1 MTNAI
6 TPKEQKTLNALAK
19 ALEEDCYCADTYMIS
34 NHSDLSEKQIEG
46 CVSSLL
52 KKGVIC
58 EVEPH
63 AYEIIQLNSH

>member
-46 CVSSLL
+46 CV
-52 KKGVIC
+52 G
-58 EVEPH
+58 
-63 AYEIIQLNSH
+63 

>member
-1 MTNAI
+1 MTNVI
-6 TPKEQKTLNALAK
+6 TPKEQKTLDALTE
-19 ALEEDCYCADTYMIS
+19 ALKETCYCADTYMIS

-63 AYEIIQLNSH
+63 AYEII

>member
-6 TPKEQKTLNALAK
+6 TPKEQVTLNALAK
-19 ALEEDCYCADTYMIS
+19 ALEEDCYCADTYMIA
-34 NHSDLSEKQIEG
+34 NHVPKDFTEKQIEG

-52 KKGVIC
+52 KKGLIL

-63 AYEIIQLNSH
+63 AYELA